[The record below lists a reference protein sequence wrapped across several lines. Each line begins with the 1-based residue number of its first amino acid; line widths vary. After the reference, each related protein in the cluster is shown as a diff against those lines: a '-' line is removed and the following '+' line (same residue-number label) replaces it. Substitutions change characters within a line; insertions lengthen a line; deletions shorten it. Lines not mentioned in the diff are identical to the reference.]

1 MPAIRRKSLKTWML
15 VYLGFVVALITASPA
30 SDSSSAAVSP
40 GTYPTEMTADRH
52 FFTPTIEH
60 RRRNDI

>member
-1 MPAIRRKSLKTWML
+1 ML
-15 VYLGFVVALITASPA
+15 VYLGFVVALITVSPA